1 MHSIRVIAVA
11 CALHAGAS
19 FGAQRDEI
27 TLGGGV
33 HYSEGDYGTGSSTTI
48 TALTFTG
55 RYDTGQWSLRGSVPY
70 LFISGSNAVVP
81 GVGRARSAPAT
92 STSSVAGLGDVTL
105 AAVYSAYYN
114 AARELGVDVSGKLK
128 LATADP
134 DKRLGTGEH
143 DVGVLA
149 EVFKVFGRVTAFA
162 GLGYTMFGSTPT
174 FPLDDVF
181 NYTLGASYRVDER
194 DSVGA
199 YYDERER
206 VTSSAAPLRE
216 LTAFWSRRLD
226 RAWKAQAYVLKGFAN
241 GSPDW
246 GAGLSAA
253 YSF

>member
-1 MHSIRVIAVA
+1 MKCVLIIALA
-11 CALHAGAS
+11 CCLHAAAS
-19 FGAQRDEI
+19 FGAQKDEI

-33 HYSEGDYGTGSSTTI
+33 HYSEGDYGTGTSTTI

-55 RYDTGQWSLRGSVPY
+55 RYDTGSWSLRASVPY
-70 LFISGSNAVVP
+70 LFISGSNAVIP
-81 GVGRARSAPAT
+81 GVGRARTGTAT

-114 AARELGVDVSGKLK
+114 AATQVGVDVSGKLK

-143 DVGVLA
+143 DVGFLA
-149 EVFKVFGRVTAFA
+149 EVFKGFGRVTAFA
-162 GLGYTMFGSTPT
+162 GVGYTMFGSTPA

-181 NYTLGASYRVDER
+181 SYTLGASYRLDDR
-194 DSVGA
+194 DSLGA

-216 LTAFWSRRLD
+216 VTAFWSHRID
-226 RAWKAQAYVLKGFAN
+226 RAWKAQAYVLKGLAN